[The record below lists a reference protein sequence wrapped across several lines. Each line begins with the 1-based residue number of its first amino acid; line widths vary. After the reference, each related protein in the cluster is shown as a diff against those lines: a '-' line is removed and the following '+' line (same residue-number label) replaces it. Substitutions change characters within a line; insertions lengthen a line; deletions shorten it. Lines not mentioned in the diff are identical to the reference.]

1 MEKFSHARNRIIKEK
16 KKYDKQQRK
25 ERQKEGKVIA
35 EKLLFD
41 LLKNRGE
48 DFLELDKKGR
58 ELLSNQNRHHML
70 APTNPKEVIAMF
82 GEFPRNIHKHSLE
95 YPYTTVTKMRE
106 GIFHLKSWINH
117 NNHFAVDI
125 EIKFK
130 SPIDGDIVKVKI
142 RVSDYLTACVS
153 VRYGRMESFGITFTN
168 NC

>member
-16 KKYDKQQRK
+16 KRYDKQQRK

-41 LLKNRGE
+41 LLKNRVE
-48 DFLELDKKGR
+48 TFLELDKKGR

-82 GEFPRNIHKHSLE
+82 EEFPRNIHRHSLE
-95 YPYTTVTKMRE
+95 YPYATVTKMRE

-130 SPIDGDIVKVKI
+130 SPIDGDNVKVKI
-142 RVSDYLTACVS
+142 RVSDRQTASVS
-153 VRYGRMESFGITFTN
+153 VKYGRMESFGITLTN